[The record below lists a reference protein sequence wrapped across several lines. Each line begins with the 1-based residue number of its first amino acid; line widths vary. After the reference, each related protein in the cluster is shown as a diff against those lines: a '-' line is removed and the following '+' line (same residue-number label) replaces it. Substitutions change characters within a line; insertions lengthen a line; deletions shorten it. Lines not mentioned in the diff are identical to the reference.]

1 MPSPSAQR
9 YLPGGVPLFGA
20 AHLVAMVATGTDHP
34 VLPVLDQVVAG
45 GGSADDVLAALQQ
58 WSAWGLPDF
67 CICER
72 TDTGFRLVLRGGFEV
87 RPDGEAPINVRVEP
101 WADGTVTNEAV
112 TVRALMDPPRG
123 GQAVA
128 FYGGSALAGL
138 VRFATGHAAEAML
151 AAPPEGAA
159 AAAPPA
165 PVLPASAARA
175 GLDVRGADRVPPRD
189 RPDDSG
195 PRPE

>member
-20 AHLVAMVATGTDHP
+20 AHLVAMVASRTDHP
-34 VLPVLDQVVAG
+34 VLPVLDRLVAA
-45 GGSADDVLAALQQ
+45 GGSADEVLAALQQ

-72 TDTGFRLVLRGGFEV
+72 TETGFRLLIRGGFEV
-87 RPDGEAPINVRVEP
+87 RPDGETPITVREEP

-123 GQAVA
+123 GPAVA
-128 FYGGSALAGL
+128 FYGGSALASL
-138 VRFATGHAAEAML
+138 VRFATGRAAEAML
-151 AAPPEGAA
+151 GAPPAAPLLAAPPT
-159 AAAPPA
+159 
-165 PVLPASAARA
+165 PVLPTSAARA
-175 GLDVRGADRVPPRD
+175 GLDVRGADRVPPHD

-195 PRPE
+195 SRPG